1 MKLTTKYSLLLA
13 LCVIFGKSLKAQDD
27 RDFRVGFK
35 IIPGFNWVK
44 AKTNN
49 VLKDGTG
56 IGFSFGLMTDVKLAD
71 NYYFAGEILV
81 TSMSNKI
88 KLKDTITHAL
98 PSSTTDLYNKI
109 SYKYNLKYIE
119 IPLTF
124 KFRTKESGGMRYWG
138 QFGIA
143 PGFII
148 GSNTSILASPVAP
161 NTKAFPTDEKYIP
174 NDGENDRFDFTSYTD
189 NINVFRC
196 SMILGTG
203 IEYNLSGNTSFYT
216 GLRFN
221 NGFTDWLD
229 DNRTKAINNVV
240 GLEIGLF
247 F

>member
-13 LCVIFGKSLKAQDD
+13 LSIFFGKSLMAQDD

-35 IIPGFNWVK
+35 IIPGFNWAK
-44 AKTNN
+44 PKTNN

-56 IGFSFGLMTDVKLAD
+56 IGFSFGMMTDVRLAD

-81 TSMSNKI
+81 SSMSNKI
-88 KLKDTITHAL
+88 KMKDTTVQTLAGVGQY
-98 PSSTTDLYNKI
+98 DKI
-109 SYKYNLKYIE
+109 SYKYNLKYVE

-124 KFRTKESGGMRYWG
+124 KFRTKESNGMRYWG

-148 GSNTSILASPVAP
+148 GSNVSTLASPT
-161 NTKAFPTDEKYIP
+161 NGNIKNFPTDEKYIP
-174 NDGENDRFDFTSYTD
+174 NDGENDRFDFVGYTD
-189 NINVFRC
+189 NINVFRA
-196 SMILGTG
+196 SMILGAG
-203 IEYNLSGNTSFYT
+203 IEYNLSGNTSFYS

-221 NGFTDWLD
+221 NGFTDFLD

>member
-13 LCVIFGKSLKAQDD
+13 LGLFFGKSVFGQDD

-35 IIPGFNWVK
+35 IIPGFNWAK
-44 AKTNN
+44 PKTNN
-49 VLKDGTG
+49 ILQDGTG
-56 IGFSFGLMTDVKLAD
+56 IGFSFGVMTDVKLAD

-81 TSMSNKI
+81 SSMSNKI
-88 KLKDTITHAL
+88 KMKDTTVQTL
-98 PSSTTDLYNKI
+98 PNFGLYDKI
-109 SYKYNLKYIE
+109 SYKYNLKYVE

-124 KFRTKESGGMRYWG
+124 KFRTKESNGMRYWG
-138 QFGIA
+138 QFGLA

-148 GSNTSILASPVAP
+148 GSNVSTLASPTGGTLK
-161 NTKAFPTDEKYIP
+161 NFPTDEKYIP
-174 NDGENDRFDFTSYTD
+174 NDGESDRYDFVGYTD
-189 NINVFRC
+189 NINVFRA
-196 SMILGTG
+196 SMILGAG
-203 IEYNLSGNTSFYT
+203 IEYNLSGNTSFYS

-221 NGFTDWLD
+221 NGFTDFLD

>member
-1 MKLTTKYSLLLA
+1 M
-13 LCVIFGKSLKAQDD
+13 CVFLSKGLKAQDD

-35 IIPGFNWVK
+35 IIPGFDWVK
-44 AKTNN
+44 GRTNN
-49 VLKDGTG
+49 VLRDGNG
-56 IGFSFGLMTDVKLAD
+56 IGFSFGLMADIQLAD
-71 NYYFAGEILV
+71 NYFFTPEINV

-88 KLKDTITHAL
+88 KMKDTTKYTLAG
-98 PSSTTDLYNKI
+98 TGLYDNV
-109 SYKYNLKYIE
+109 SYKYNLKYVE

-124 KFRTKESGGMRYWG
+124 KFRTNESGGLRYWG

-148 GSNTSILASPVAP
+148 GSNVSILASPT
-161 NTKAFPTDEKYIP
+161 NGNSKEFPTNEKYIP
-174 NDGENDRFDFTSYTD
+174 NDTENDRFDFVERSD
-189 NINVFRC
+189 NINVLRC
-196 SMILGTG
+196 SMILGAG

-221 NGFTDWLD
+221 NGFTDFLG
-229 DNRTKAINNVV
+229 DNKSKAINNVL